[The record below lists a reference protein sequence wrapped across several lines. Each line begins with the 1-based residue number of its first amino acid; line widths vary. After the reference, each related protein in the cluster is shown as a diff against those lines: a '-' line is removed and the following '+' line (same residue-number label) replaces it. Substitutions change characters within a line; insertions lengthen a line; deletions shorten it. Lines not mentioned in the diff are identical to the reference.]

1 MDGNETIGFLGAGSM
16 AEAMIA
22 GLLKNRIYLPESIIV
37 TNRNNRDR
45 LKQLAERHG
54 VQIETDKEAFLTR
67 CSHLVLAMKPKDMPE
82 AMTAIR
88 PHLSPS
94 QTLLSVAAG
103 ISTAWLEKQSGLP
116 IPVIRAMPNTSAAVG
131 YSATAACLGRCAG
144 EEQKRWTEKIFRAMG
159 QLVWVEEWQMDAVT
173 GVAGSGP
180 AYFYAMV
187 ESLEKAGM
195 ELGLPSEIAR
205 QLSRQT
211 FIGAARMLEESGE
224 RPEVLRERV
233 TSPGGTTMAGLSRL
247 AECGFHEALREAVK
261 AATSRSRELGI

>member
-1 MDGNETIGFLGAGSM
+1 MDVNETIGFLGAGSM

-22 GLLKNRIYLPESIIV
+22 GLLKNKVYLPESIIV
-37 TNRNNRDR
+37 TNRSNRDR
-45 LKQLAERHG
+45 LKHLTERYG
-54 VQIETDKEAFLTR
+54 VRIETDREAFLKQ

-82 AMTAIR
+82 AIAAIR
-88 PHLSPS
+88 QHLSPS

-103 ISTAWLEKQSGLP
+103 ISTAWLEEQSGLS

-131 YSATAACLGRCAG
+131 YSATAACLGRYAG
-144 EEQKRWTEKIFRAMG
+144 ESQKRWTEKIFHAMG
-159 QLVWVEEWQMDAVT
+159 QLVWVEEWQMDVVT

-187 ESLEKAGM
+187 ETLEKAGM
-195 ELGLPSEIAR
+195 ELGLSPEIAR

-224 RPEVLRERV
+224 RPEALRERV
-233 TSPGGTTMAGLSRL
+233 TSPGGTTMAGLARL

-261 AATSRSRELGI
+261 AAVSRSRELGI